1 MLAVLLAETA
11 VISVLQILIP
21 GSPLVLVAPL
31 ALLVP
36 VFFLLGHRRKH
47 RTIRLGRISPQ
58 DITKPS
64 KRGREQISPEELSNS
79 IVERATE
86 IRRGLEGSP
95 SEVRIEMCALGY
107 RNCANDMITLTH
119 LINQELQKAGF
130 LRRLRLRL
138 CRKRATDAL
147 AAARAGLPPGA
158 LRAMRQEQQ

>member
-1 MLAVLLAETA
+1 MLVVLLAEVA
-11 VISVLQILIP
+11 AISILQVLMP
-21 GSPLVLVAPL
+21 GSPLAPAVPL

-36 VFFLLGHRRKH
+36 ALVLLGYRRRR

-58 DITKPS
+58 DITRATKPE
-64 KRGREQISPEELSNS
+64 KERPTPEELSRS

-86 IRRGLEGSP
+86 IRRVLEDSP
-95 SEVRIEMCALGY
+95 SEVRVEMCTLGY

-119 LINQELQKAGF
+119 LINQELQEAGL

-138 CRKRATDAL
+138 YRKRATDAL